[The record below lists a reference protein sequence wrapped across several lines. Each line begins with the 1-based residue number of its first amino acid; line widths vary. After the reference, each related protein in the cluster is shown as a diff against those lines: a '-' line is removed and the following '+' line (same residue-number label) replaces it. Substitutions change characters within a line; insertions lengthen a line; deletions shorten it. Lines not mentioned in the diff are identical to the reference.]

1 MKINEVTKPL
11 YELTAVDPNAKI
23 YKGSYLSPEQAQH
36 NLELLKQGKVKMD
49 LGDHANAW
57 IQDAANM
64 MTFGFADKAAAGLD
78 SLIHGTKYKDEL
90 SKYQKGNK
98 AYQTDPHAANIKIPD
113 WVPLIG
119 GAHVT
124 GGDLAGLVVD
134 LPLAAAGKGLAKTLG
149 GGKVAQG
156 IGGIATGV
164 AAPIAAAKA
173 TDIDTGD
180 NKYDDD
186 DDDDEDDDEDDITLA
201 HQPSPVMPDDDED
214 DEDDDSDN
222 SVTVHEEL
230 ARIIKLSR

>member
-11 YELTAVDPNAKI
+11 YELTVVDPGAKI

-36 NLELLKQGKVKMD
+36 NLELLKQGKVKLD

-98 AYQTDPHAANIKIPD
+98 AYQTDPHAANVKIPD

-124 GGDLAGLVVD
+124 GGDLAGLLVD

-173 TDIDTGD
+173 TDVDTSGD
-180 NKYDDD
+180 KYDN
-186 DDDDEDDDEDDITLA
+186 DDEDDDEDDDDTPLA
-201 HQPSPVMPDDDED
+201 HQPSPMMPDDED
-214 DEDDDSDN
+214 DIDD
-222 SVTVHEEL
+222 EEL
-230 ARIIKLSR
+230 ARIIKLSK